1 MQDKNDANEKRTE
14 VTLATDRPQMNGALH
29 SANDEQIR
37 KGRISALFGRFSRG
51 RSSMALADQ
60 ILISGSNFATNIVLV
75 RGLGLSEYGKYS
87 IAYLFLLYANA
98 LQMSF
103 VASPML
109 SIAPLMSGKE
119 KRQFVDGMLTVQ
131 LLASLLAFV
140 AFAIAGATSRLF
152 TTFFSLPSI
161 FAFACCVGTFQLQDW
176 LRRYYFLY
184 HKGKFAIASDFISYF
199 VQLLLL
205 VVLWRV
211 GQLTLFRTFLV
222 MCITS
227 VAGFLMGPLTDR
239 LRPEIVHLRET
250 WARCKSLSRDLLIA
264 NQVRWFGVQGVL
276 LIGTGIV
283 GAAAAGGL
291 RATLSLA
298 GPVNLV
304 LTSIENVVP
313 IRIAEELKKTGAQG
327 AYSFTRRAI
336 VGGTALFGLLIV
348 PIGIFGRPILRFLY
362 GPAMVAFYVPMLL
375 QLASIVVQIASNL
388 WVYFYRG
395 VRDTRALL
403 RGNALSAIASVATVY
418 FFGHLWQAPGIVLS
432 SLFGLASA
440 VVYFIVHWMRHREE
454 LLLRYPPYSSS
465 QVDFGAATSTR
476 GYTEI
481 DLIPDGKAK

>member
-1 MQDKNDANEKRTE
+1 MQNKTDAAEKQAGEYLAPDRSQRDALNSLNDKEI
-14 VTLATDRPQMNGALH
+14 Q
-29 SANDEQIR
+29 S
-37 KGRISALFGRFSRG
+37 GRLYAMFARVFRG
-51 RSSMALADQ
+51 RSTVALADQ
-60 ILISGSNFATNIVLV
+60 VVISGSNFVTNVVLV
-75 RGLGLSEYGKYS
+75 RALGLSEYGKYS
-87 IAYLFLLYANA
+87 IAYLLLLYANA

-119 KRQFVDGMLTVQ
+119 KRQFVDGMLTIQ
-131 LLASLLAFV
+131 LLASLVAFV
-140 AFAIAGATSRLF
+140 VFAIAGATSRLF
-152 TTFFSLPSI
+152 TTFFSLPNI

-184 HKGKFAIASDFISYF
+184 HKGKLAITSDFISYF
-199 VQLLLL
+199 VQLLLML
-205 VVLWRV
+205 ALWRV
-211 GQLTLFRTFLV
+211 SQLTLFRTFLV

-227 VAGFLMGPLTDR
+227 VAGFLLGPITDR
-239 LRPEIVHLRET
+239 LWPEMAHLRET
-250 WARCKSLSRDLLIA
+250 WARCKGLSRDLLIA

-291 RATLSLA
+291 RATLGLA

-327 AYSFTRRAI
+327 AYRFTRRAI
-336 VGGTALFGLLIV
+336 VIGTALFGLLLV
-348 PIGIFGRPILRFLY
+348 PVGIFGRPILRFLY

-418 FFGHLWQAPGIVLS
+418 LFGHLWQAPGIVLS

-440 VVYFIVHWMRHREE
+440 VVYFIVHWMRCREE
-454 LLLRYPPYSSS
+454 LLLRYPHS
-465 QVDFGAATSTR
+465 AT
-476 GYTEI
+476 G
-481 DLIPDGKAK
+481 PAKIVPVRPVEPGTQRELL